1 MRTLDRHIAALF
13 LRNLA
18 LILMVLIGL
27 YGLVEFIE
35 KVDDF
40 IEHRAVAAHYFRYPL
55 FKLPFMIDQSLPMA
69 ILLASFATVGLLAR
83 TSQITALRSCGIG
96 LWQATRPLF
105 IIGGLLCVATLL
117 GNAWL
122 VPWSARESSYI
133 LATEIKGSQPAT
145 RATTA
150 DLYFRDA
157 RRIISVTESFPE
169 RSEVR
174 GLTVLELDPA
184 FHLTRRI
191 EGIAARHQEGG
202 RWLLQDAVERTFDP
216 TSQEITGFNRYRELS
231 LDLGRPPEEMLE
243 IWYKPQEMGLAELLR
258 LDRRLQREGHDS
270 GRYQAEWQLR
280 LARSATP
287 LLMVL
292 LGVPFA
298 LHRGR
303 KANLGLGIAVSLTT
317 FLAYF
322 ALQAI
327 GLALGTAGLLPLAL
341 AVWAANILL
350 LLVGAWLFLTLDN

>member
-1 MRTLDRHIAALF
+1 MHTLDRHIAALF

-18 LILMVLIGL
+18 LILLVLVGL
-27 YGLVEFIE
+27 YGLIEFIE

-40 IEHRAVAAHYFRYPL
+40 IEHQAALTHYFRYPL
-55 FKLPFMIDQSLPMA
+55 NKLPFMLDQSLPMA
-69 ILLASFATVGLLAR
+69 TLLASFATIGLLAR

-96 LWQATRPLF
+96 LFQAARPLF
-105 IIGGLLCVATLL
+105 IIGALLCLTTLL
-117 GNAWL
+117 SNAWL

-133 LATEIKGSQPAT
+133 LATKIKGNKPLAHS
-145 RATTA
+145 TA
-150 DLYFRDA
+150 NLYFRDEQ
-157 RRIISVTESFPE
+157 RIISVTESFPE
-169 RSEVR
+169 RGEVR
-174 GLTVLELDPA
+174 GLTVLELDAA
-184 FHLTRRI
+184 FHLKRRI
-191 EGIAARHQEGG
+191 EAVMARHREGG
-202 RWLLQDAVERTFDP
+202 QWLLLDATERSFNPATQDIV
-216 TSQEITGFNRYRELS
+216 SFNRHKELS
-231 LDLGRPPEEMLE
+231 LNLGRPPEEMLE
-243 IWYKPQEMGLAELLR
+243 IWYKPQEMSFTELLH
-258 LDRRLQREGHDS
+258 LDRRLQQEGHDP

-327 GLALGTAGLLPLAL
+327 GIALGTAGLLPLPL
-341 AVWAANILL
+341 AVWSANILL
-350 LLVGAWLFLTLDN
+350 MLVGTWLFLTLDN